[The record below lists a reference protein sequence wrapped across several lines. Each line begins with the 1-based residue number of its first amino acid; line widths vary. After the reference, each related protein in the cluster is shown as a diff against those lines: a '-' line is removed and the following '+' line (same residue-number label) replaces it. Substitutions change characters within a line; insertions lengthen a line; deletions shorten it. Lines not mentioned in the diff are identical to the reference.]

1 MTNHARKP
9 CPFCLCLYTERR
21 QGHRG
26 GQGEVYHWVEC
37 QGCGAR
43 GPRSS
48 EPEKIDKLWDARPK
62 VK

>member
-9 CPFCLCLYTERR
+9 CPFCRCPYTERR

-26 GQGEVYHWVEC
+26 GQGEVWNWVEC
-37 QGCGAR
+37 QGCLAR

-48 EPEKIDKLWDARPK
+48 DPEKIDSLWNARPRIK
-62 VK
+62 